1 MHTFK
6 HITVW
11 GPKTTYR
18 GVSPLRKEYIK
29 ENIKLINDML
39 ETSIKLQTNI
49 PKVEIEYLNE
59 STKEVLNSINAIK
72 DIEKS
77 IKDIE
82 NIDTSDY
89 HKIYVKNMMKDI
101 LNRQLTK
108 EQNNLRDSYKTTE
121 HVPDDILDRH
131 SSLEDQQDLEAFGIK
146 TTDDLVNVINLL
158 NKNTDQEVC
167 MTADNILNI
176 VSNLETN
183 QSSTNILHPKQ
194 FMKPVKLEEQN
205 ISLIDDVI
213 KDIEI
218 VSKNINYIYGLGN
231 IGQSIYNQDTFNES
245 TICIDIHSETKK
257 LKNNTIYPHFS
268 DKHFINVLSSFIENN
283 SLKETII
290 DINNFICIDTNAIYD
305 LSKEQYKCDSDR
317 IELLVLDIFNR
328 LFDMT
333 KFDGYD
339 SGPNIM
345 MNKIKSKYSGSNLQ
359 SNIHT
364 ITQSM
369 VKVNWNF
376 FIESTV
382 EPGFCDKLQLSI
394 DKLIQDNFKIL
405 NSKKLPN
412 TPTIIDVHCGLSSMV
427 SNVNIYAS
435 PERYLEDT
443 RYPNNENNDINK
455 LLGRP
460 NINTNKFIQT
470 KNLYYSHKYLI
481 KKGVEIYKH
490 LMHKYNIIHCT
501 NKEAEISKLIENTQ
515 RYQILTANNTLAKYL
530 KETYPDDYKDI
541 LELCQTKKSFIPI
554 ELGLIGGGCI
564 PVDPLFLKDKD
575 GKTPE
580 FIKDLK
586 EVNDRQL
593 CITYSKIMNQ
603 IMNQIMNIIYGFI
616 NSNKHYMILDLDF
629 IPEYLEY
636 KENSNSEKNSKYKEL
651 YDNIIKEFTITKF
664 IQSTYIQF
672 LIGYFK
678 IINLDYIVDKS
689 NTIKSLYIVKQTNKK
704 EKELIKH
711 LDDKKPKTSIYF
723 KNGFNRHNYDEIDR
737 FQLKFYIVGHTTNRE
752 FNLTNKE
759 KYNSKNRIQQIDKI
773 IHIKDYI

>member
-49 PKVEIEYLNE
+49 PKVEIKYLNE
-59 STKEVLNSINAIK
+59 STKEVLNSIN
-72 DIEKS
+72 
-77 IKDIE
+77 
-82 NIDTSDY
+82 T
-89 HKIYVKNMMKDI
+89 
-101 LNRQLTK
+101 
-108 EQNNLRDSYKTTE
+108 
-121 HVPDDILDRH
+121 
-131 SSLEDQQDLEAFGIK
+131 LEDQQDLEAFGIK

-158 NKNTDQEVC
+158 NKNTDQDEVC
-167 MTADNILNI
+167 MTADNVLNI
-176 VSNLETN
+176 VSKLETN
-183 QSSTNILHPKQ
+183 QSSTNNLHPKQ

-205 ISLIDDVI
+205 ISLIEDVI

-218 VSKNINYIYGLGN
+218 VSKKNINYIYGLGN

-305 LSKEQYKCDSDR
+305 LSNQQYKCDSDR

-359 SNIHT
+359 SNMHT

-443 RYPNNENNDINK
+443 RYKNNENNDINK

-460 NINTNKFIQT
+460 NINNNKFIQT

-481 KKGVEIYKH
+481 KKGVEIYKY

-530 KETYPDDYKDI
+530 KETYPDDYKDV

-586 EVNDRQL
+586 EVNDNDFNNTFYNIL
-593 CITYSKIMNQ
+593 DTIENQ
-603 IMNQIMNIIYGFI
+603 ILNIIYGFI
-616 NSNKHYMILDLDF
+616 QSDSPQLVLELSF
-629 IPEYLEY
+629 IPVDLQY
-636 KENSNSEKNSKYKEL
+636 KENSNSEKNSKYKDMYNKILKSFENL
-651 YDNIIKEFTITKF
+651 TSFNRINTLISHFNIIEINKLLLSNNSFIITKTNNKPNEIVNNLLKNYLDKERTNLGIHNELF
-664 IQSTYIQF
+664 FNPYD
-672 LIGYFK
+672 YNK
-678 IINLDYIVDKS
+678 IY
-689 NTIKSLYIVKQTNKK
+689 
-704 EKELIKH
+704 
-711 LDDKKPKTSIYF
+711 
-723 KNGFNRHNYDEIDR
+723 
-737 FQLKFYIVGHTTNRE
+737 KFHCEFFIVGHKSYLSLDSTDE
-752 FNLTNKE
+752 INKDIMQ
-759 KYNSKNRIQQIDKI
+759 RIKKI

>member
-59 STKEVLNSINAIK
+59 STKEVLNSINA
-72 DIEKS
+72 
-77 IKDIE
+77 
-82 NIDTSDY
+82 
-89 HKIYVKNMMKDI
+89 
-101 LNRQLTK
+101 
-108 EQNNLRDSYKTTE
+108 
-121 HVPDDILDRH
+121 
-131 SSLEDQQDLEAFGIK
+131 LEDQQDLEAFGIK
-146 TTDDLVNVINLL
+146 TTDDLVSIINLL
-158 NKNTDQEVC
+158 NKNTDHNEVC
-167 MTADNILNI
+167 MTTDNVLNI
-176 VSNLETN
+176 VSKLETN

-205 ISLIDDVI
+205 ISSINDII

-218 VSKNINYIYGLGN
+218 VSKKNINYIYGLGN

>member
-6 HITVW
+6 YITVW

-18 GVSPLRKEYIK
+18 GMSPLRKEYIK

-59 STKEVLNSINAIK
+59 STKEKLNSVN
-72 DIEKS
+72 D
-77 IKDIE
+77 
-82 NIDTSDY
+82 
-89 HKIYVKNMMKDI
+89 M
-101 LNRQLTK
+101 
-108 EQNNLRDSYKTTE
+108 
-121 HVPDDILDRH
+121 
-131 SSLEDQQDLEAFGIK
+131 LETFGIQN
-146 TTDDLVNVINLL
+146 TDDLVNVINLL

-167 MTADNILNI
+167 MTADNVLNI
-176 VSNLETN
+176 VSKLETN
-183 QSSTNILHPKQ
+183 KSSINILHPKQ
-194 FMKPVKLEEQN
+194 FIKPAKLEEQN

-218 VSKNINYIYGLGN
+218 ISKNINYIYGLGN

-333 KFDGYD
+333 KFDDYS

-359 SNIHT
+359 SNMHT

-460 NINTNKFIQT
+460 NINNDKFIQT

-515 RYQILTANNTLAKYL
+515 RYQILTANNTLGRYL
-530 KETYPDDYKDI
+530 KETYPDDYKDV

-593 CITYSKIMNQ
+593 CIAYSKIMNK
-603 IMNQIMNIIYGFI
+603 IEKQIMNIIYGFI
-616 NSNKHYMILDLDF
+616 NSDKQYMILYLDF
-629 IPEYLEY
+629 IPKYLEY